1 MIRYYESDVYT
12 KEEIKKM
19 SLKKKRRLAKEK
31 TVWAVKKVIALAEER
46 AEEHP
51 DWDINVDHP
60 DEEYV
65 YDYVKTCDEE
75 SLDGILMEES
85 FNEESLEIAL
95 SIIDWIF

>member
-1 MIRYYESDVYT
+1 MISYYESDVYT

-19 SLKKKRRLAKEK
+19 SLKKKRKLTLEK
-31 TVWAVKKVIALAEER
+31 TMWAVKKVIALAEER

-51 DWDINVDHP
+51 DLEINVDHP

-75 SLDGILMEES
+75 SLDDILMEEA

-95 SIIDWIF
+95 TIID